1 MGKDLRGKELGVGIS
16 QRKDGYYV
24 GRFTGKN
31 GRKQKLFKKIR
42 ECQKWIA
49 DEKYKDANLN
59 TMHCKSI
66 TLDDWYT
73 EWISVTKKTI
83 RGTTLSSYEIT
94 YNQYIKPYIGEK
106 NICEITPFDCQ
117 KVMNAMGDKEYKSS
131 SILKTKSVLKLM
143 LESAVENEL
152 IDKNPCGKK
161 TKSNVGT
168 SSKAREALTLEEHKK
183 LLEVVDEAG
192 YADQY
197 KFALQ
202 TGIRAG
208 ELIALQWDDIDFKRN
223 IIIIQRTAHYRN
235 HPGEW
240 EFGDPKTGSG
250 KRTIPLTKE
259 AAMLLK
265 KQKLK
270 PRPDIISPC
279 FQNLVFLSKNGTPI
293 SNQSYDVILKRL
305 CKKYN
310 LPKISMHILRHTFAT
325 RCIEAGMQPKTLQK
339 ILGHS
344 NISMTMDLYVHVTE
358 DQKQKEIKE
367 IEQSLKIG

>member
-1 MGKDLRGKELGVGIS
+1 
-16 QRKDGYYV
+16 
-24 GRFTGKN
+24 
-31 GRKQKLFKKIR
+31 
-42 ECQKWIA
+42 
-49 DEKYKDANLN
+49 
-59 TMHCKSI
+59 
-66 TLDDWYT
+66 
-73 EWISVTKKTI
+73 
-83 RGTTLSSYEIT
+83 
-94 YNQYIKPYIGEK
+94 
-106 NICEITPFDCQ
+106 
-117 KVMNAMGDKEYKSS
+117 MNAMGDKEYKSS

-168 SSKAREALTLEEHKK
+168 SSKVREALTLAEHKK
-183 LLEVVDEAG
+183 LLEVVDETG